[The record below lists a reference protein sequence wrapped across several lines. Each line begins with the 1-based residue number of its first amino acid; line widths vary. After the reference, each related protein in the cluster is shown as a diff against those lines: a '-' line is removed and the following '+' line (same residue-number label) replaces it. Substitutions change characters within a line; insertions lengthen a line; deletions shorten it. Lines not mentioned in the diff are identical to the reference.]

1 MNKFEKQYS
10 DIINQVCKKG
20 SRVIGRNGK
29 TRQATGVQIRANLED
44 GFPLV
49 TGKQIFPK
57 SIAVE
62 LEWMMK
68 GLTNVKYLNSKGVK
82 IWDQWADENGD
93 LGPVYGHQILSF
105 NGVNQIDLLINEF
118 KKNKFSRRLL
128 INMWNVND
136 LEKMKLPPCHY
147 SFQFVTDANNFVDV
161 VVSMRSLD
169 LFIGLPYDIAMY
181 SLMLSSFAKEF
192 NLIAREVI
200 INAANAHIYEEHVGP
215 ASVYSLRKK
224 FELPKLNSTSLFTNF
239 NADEIKIENYKYQER
254 ILTTVKK

>member
-10 DIINQVCKKG
+10 DIINNVCKKG
-20 SRVIGRNGK
+20 SRVVGRNGK
-29 TRQATGVQIRANLED
+29 TRQITGVQIRTNLKD

-57 SIAVE
+57 SIAIE
-62 LEWMMK
+62 LEWMLK
-68 GLTNVKYLNSKGVK
+68 GLTNVNYLNSRGVK
-82 IWDQWADENGD
+82 IWDEWADENGE

-128 INMWNVND
+128 ISMWNVND
-136 LEKMKLPPCHY
+136 LHKMKLPPCHY
-147 SFQFVTDANNFVDV
+147 SFQFVADVDNFIDIV
-161 VVSMRSLD
+161 VTMRSLD

-192 NLIAREVI
+192 NLIPREVI
-200 INAANAHIYEEHVGP
+200 INAANAHIYEEHIGP
-215 ASVYSLRKK
+215 ASVYALRNK
-224 FELPKLNSTSLFTNF
+224 FELPKLNNTSIFTNF
-239 NADEIKIENYKYQER
+239 NSEEIKLIR
-254 ILTTVKK
+254 TKK